1 MTTATGRELRT
12 LIDDDWPDTASRRRP
27 ADLDERAVVV
37 CGTAG
42 GVGTSVV
49 SALLAEHRA
58 ASSLGLLS
66 WWVDASG
73 NDCDIELRLRGTGN
87 EELLRTASGTGLWL
101 SPEEAAVT
109 DAVVEVWRQG
119 AVPVVDAG
127 GAPADAAAR
136 TRRGRPPEPHAG
148 ARDQP
153 ATRPAQPG
161 TDHLHRMGPRGG
173 VLEHTVVV
181 IGSQLPVPQQKG
193 LADMLVGGVVS
204 GGAVGTVIG
213 LDYDPVIGAGTALD
227 QDARRGLLPATAEAI
242 AKLAAATSNQR

>member
-1 MTTATGRELRT
+1 MTG
-12 LIDDDWPDTASRRRP
+12 LIQPRDGDPQSW
-27 ADLDERAVVV
+27 DERAVVV

-58 ASSLGLLS
+58 ASTLGMLS

-73 NDCDIELRLRGTGN
+73 NDGDIELRLRGTGN
-87 EELLRTASGTGLWL
+87 EELLRTSSGTGLWL
-101 SPEEAAVT
+101 PPEEATVT

-127 GAPADAAAR
+127 AHPLTLLPELAEDDLPNLTPVLVISPRPDLLNRAR
-136 TRRGRPPEPHAG
+136 VIFTEWDRA
-148 ARDQP
+148 
-153 ATRPAQPG
+153 
-161 TDHLHRMGPRGG
+161 G

-193 LADMLVGGVVS
+193 LADMLVGVVS
-204 GGAVGTVIG
+204 GAVGTVIG

>member
-1 MTTATGRELRT
+1 MTG
-12 LIDDDWPDTASRRRP
+12 LIQPRDGDPQTW
-27 ADLDERAVVV
+27 DERAVVV

-127 GAPADAAAR
+127 AHPLTLLPELAEDDLPNLTPVLVISPRPDLLNRAR
-136 TRRGRPPEPHAG
+136 IIFTEWDRA
-148 ARDQP
+148 
-153 ATRPAQPG
+153 
-161 TDHLHRMGPRGG
+161 G

-193 LADMLVGGVVS
+193 LADMLVGVVS
-204 GGAVGTVIG
+204 GAVGTVIG